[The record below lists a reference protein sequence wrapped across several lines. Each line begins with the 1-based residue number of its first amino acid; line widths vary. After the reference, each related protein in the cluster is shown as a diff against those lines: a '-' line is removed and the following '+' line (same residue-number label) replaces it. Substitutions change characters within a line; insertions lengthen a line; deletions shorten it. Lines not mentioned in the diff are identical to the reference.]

1 MATPFKVSDESLNS
15 YGFWVV
21 TDGIDLS
28 GFTGVMLYDHDRNG
42 KLPIGTWENT
52 RKENGA
58 LLTDANFDQDDEF
71 AKSVMGKVQKG
82 IIKGASIGLNVIEFS
97 NDPKLMKPG
106 QKRPTV
112 TKCSLEEISVTP
124 FPSNKNA
131 LRLMVD
137 GKALNLSENN
147 SEIENILPLINNEKQ
162 MKQVALKLGLP
173 ETATEQEV
181 VDAVT
186 ALEAKAA
193 GLQTSLNAA
202 FMKLGE
208 VTGVINDSN
217 RERMTKLA
225 KTDFELALSFM
236 EGKEQSAEGKEQ
248 TAHDAKTPPAPP
260 KGGNENTLR
269 LSDLIK
275 ELKGVGKNEPEKDYD
290 WYQKNEPVTLS
301 EMRTK
306 EPDKFKQLFEKFY
319 GTIKTE

>member
-21 TDGIDLS
+21 TNGIDLS
-28 GFTGVMLYDHDRNG
+28 GFTGVMLYDHDRYRQ
-42 KLPIGTWENT
+42 LPIGTWENT

-58 LLTDANFDQDDEF
+58 LLTDANFDQEDDF
-71 AKSVMGKVQKG
+71 AKSIMKKVEKG
-82 IIKGASIGLNVIEFS
+82 IIKGASIGLNIIEQS
-97 NDPKLMKPG
+97 SDPKLMKPG
-106 QKRPTV
+106 QRRPTV

-137 GKALNLSENN
+137 GKALNLSDNN
-147 SEIENILPLINNEKQ
+147 SEIENILPLINNNVQ

-193 GLQTSLNAA
+193 GLQTSLTAA
-202 FMKLGE
+202 FLKLGE

-236 EGKEQSAEGKEQ
+236 EGKAQSAEGKEQ
-248 TAHDAKTPPAPP
+248 GSKKEEKPE
-260 KGGNENTLR
+260 KNENSLR
-269 LSDLIK
+269 LSDLIR
-275 ELKGVGKNEPEKDYD
+275 ELKGTGNNEPEKDYD

-319 GTIKTE
+319 GTTKTE

>member
-1 MATPFKVSDESLNS
+1 MA
-15 YGFWVV
+15 
-21 TDGIDLS
+21 
-28 GFTGVMLYDHDRNG
+28 
-42 KLPIGTWENT
+42 
-52 RKENGA
+52 
-58 LLTDANFDQDDEF
+58 
-71 AKSVMGKVQKG
+71 KVQKG

-137 GKALNLSENN
+137 GKALNLASTGSANDNN
-147 SEIENILPLINNEKQ
+147 ELERILPLINNNVQ

-186 ALEAKAA
+186 ALEAKSA

-202 FMKLGE
+202 FLKLGE

-236 EGKEQSAEGKEQ
+236 EGKAQSGDSKTQGEKTEEKAE
-248 TAHDAKTPPAPP
+248 KT
-260 KGGNENTLR
+260 ENTLR

-275 ELKGVGKNEPEKDYD
+275 ELKGTGNNDPEKDYD

-306 EPDKFKQLFEKFY
+306 EPDKFTKLFEKFY
-319 GTIKTE
+319 GTTKTE

>member
-21 TDGIDLS
+21 TEGIDLS

-71 AKSVMGKVQKG
+71 AKSVMAKVQKG

-137 GKALNLSENN
+137 GKALNLASTGSANDNN
-147 SEIENILPLINNEKQ
+147 ELERILPLINNNVQ

-236 EGKEQSAEGKEQ
+236 EGKAQSAEGKEQ
-248 TAHDAKTPPAPP
+248 PAPPAPP
-260 KGGNENTLR
+260 KVGNDQIR

-275 ELKGVGKNEPEKDYD
+275 ELKGTGNNEPEKDYD
-290 WYQKNEPVTLS
+290 WYQKNDPVTLS

-306 EPDKFKQLFEKFY
+306 EPDKFTKLFEKFY
-319 GTIKTE
+319 GTTKTE

>member
-1 MATPFKVSDESLNS
+1 MAIPFKVSDESLNS
-15 YGFWVV
+15 YGFWVK

-52 RKENGA
+52 RNENGA

-71 AKSVMGKVQKG
+71 AKSVMAKVQKG

-147 SEIENILPLINNEKQ
+147 SEIENILPLINNNVQ

-236 EGKEQSAEGKEQ
+236 DASTSSAHSAESKAKSEKKEE
-248 TAHDAKTPPAPP
+248 KS
-260 KGGNENTLR
+260 ENTLR

-275 ELKGVGKNEPEKDYD
+275 DLKGTGNNEPEKDYD
-290 WYQKNEPVTLS
+290 WYQKNDPVTLS

-306 EPDKFKQLFEKFY
+306 EPDKFTKLFEKFY
-319 GTIKTE
+319 GTTKTE

>member
-1 MATPFKVSDESLNS
+1 
-15 YGFWVV
+15 
-21 TDGIDLS
+21 
-28 GFTGVMLYDHDRNG
+28 
-42 KLPIGTWENT
+42 
-52 RKENGA
+52 
-58 LLTDANFDQDDEF
+58 
-71 AKSVMGKVQKG
+71 
-82 IIKGASIGLNVIEFS
+82 
-97 NDPKLMKPG
+97 
-106 QKRPTV
+106 
-112 TKCSLEEISVTP
+112 
-124 FPSNKNA
+124 
-131 LRLMVD
+131 
-137 GKALNLSENN
+137 
-147 SEIENILPLINNEKQ
+147 

-173 ETATEQEV
+173 DTATEQEV

-236 EGKEQSAEGKEQ
+236 EGKAQSAEGKEQ
-248 TAHDAKTPPAPP
+248 TTPPAPP
-260 KGGNENTLR
+260 KGGNESTLR

-319 GTIKTE
+319 GTTKTE